1 MDKDLL
7 LDDILK
13 EKASKEKL
21 PIPNALD
28 LVIKNTIASLPDN
41 RKDKGTILKKLAI
54 AASIAVI
61 AISSISI
68 AFPVAARNLPVVGSV
83 FQFLSENN
91 IIDKDYI
98 TYKENLNIS
107 KSSNGVEFAVN
118 DIAYDGVQLALGYTV
133 KSEKD
138 LKTDPFIFKSNISI
152 NGKTVNTGSGASGL
166 FKDSKTYIGVAY
178 INLGSSSSA
187 NSSAGNIKISD
198 EFLMNLDIKEIVGGI
213 KGNWN
218 FKFKVSK
225 EKIELKSREIKT
237 NIDLSSLR
245 PGLNVDEVILTPI
258 NTVIKTS
265 ENFNGG
271 FYGDKGG
278 YLIYDDKGRKLNYKS
293 GSGEG
298 FLKTKIYN
306 NQLIYNNVFEDTQ
319 AINIIPYINVQ
330 ESMQKNSN
338 ENERASL
345 DMKEVPINI
354 NNDTII
360 EEGKL
365 GEYKI
370 TKIDFQKDKTL
381 IYYECSDLLALF
393 SNSKLWI
400 VDNDNKEYAFYEG
413 IVREDQPGSNMY
425 IAELQNLDKNKP
437 YKLKAIDYEK
447 RYEIRNDLKFTIKI
461 K

>member
-21 PIPNALD
+21 PIPGDLD
-28 LVIKNTIASLPDN
+28 LIIKNTIENLPDD
-41 RKDKGTILKKLAI
+41 RKNKGTILKQLAI

-61 AISSISI
+61 LISCISMV
-68 AFPVAARNLPVVGSV
+68 FPIVARDLPVVGSV

-98 TYKENLNIS
+98 AYKVNLNVS
-107 KSSNGVEFAVN
+107 KSSNGVEITIN
-118 DIAYDGVQLALGYTV
+118 DIVYDGVQLALGYTV

-138 LKTDPFIFKSNISI
+138 LKTDPFIFKSNIRI

-166 FKDSKTYIGVAY
+166 FKDSKAYIGVAY
-178 INLGSSSSA
+178 INLGNSSSI
-187 NSSAGNIKISD
+187 NTSAGNIKIPN
-198 EFLMNLDIKEIVGGI
+198 EFLINLDIRELVGEI
-213 KGNWN
+213 KGNWD

-225 EKIELKSREIKT
+225 EKINLKSKEIKT
-237 NIDLSSLR
+237 DIDLSALR
-245 PGLNVDEVILTPI
+245 PGLKVNEIILTPI

-265 ENFNGG
+265 ENFNEG

-298 FLKTKIYN
+298 SQKSKIYN
-306 NQLIYNNVFEDTQ
+306 NQFIYNSVFEDTQ
-319 AINIIPYINVQ
+319 VINIIPYTTVK
-330 ESMQKNSN
+330 EFMQKKNN
-338 ENERASL
+338 ETGSTLL
-345 DMKEVPINI
+345 DMKEVPINL
-354 NNDTII
+354 NNNTII
-360 EEGKL
+360 DEGKL

-381 IYYECSDLLALF
+381 IYYECSDLLNLL

-400 VDNDNKEYAFYEG
+400 VDNTNKEYAFYDG
-413 IVREDQPGSNMY
+413 IVREDQPGSNKY
-425 IAELQNLDKNKP
+425 IAELQNLDKNKS
-437 YKLKAIDYEK
+437 YKIKAIDYEK
-447 RYEIRNDLKFTIKI
+447 RYDIRDDLKFTIKT